1 MDQTTLLIVAAAV
14 VVIGL
19 IAWYFIEQ
27 RRRRHLR
34 ETFGPEYDRAV
45 SSARDRNIAERELAR
60 REQRVRKLDIRSL
73 APDQRATFASR
84 WQRVQTDFVDSP
96 THAIAEADRLVVE
109 LMQELGYP
117 MTNFDQRAADISVD
131 HPHVVENYRAAR
143 AISMRNRSGNASTEE
158 LRQAMV
164 HYRALFQ
171 DLLETRVEETEV
183 TR

>member
-1 MDQTTLLIVAAAV
+1 
-14 VVIGL
+14 
-19 IAWYFIEQ
+19 
-27 RRRRHLR
+27 
-34 ETFGPEYDRAV
+34 
-45 SSARDRNIAERELAR
+45 
-60 REQRVRKLDIRSL
+60 
-73 APDQRATFASR
+73 
-84 WQRVQTDFVDSP
+84 VQTDFVDSP